1 MSMTPMQP
9 IEQSIGFTFDSMDFA
24 MSQSSACMVQVSANN
39 PTMED
44 WEGDDDEEDTET
56 QLGEE
61 EEAEVAV
68 EVDEDLDD
76 EDDQSGEDKEDE
88 VYSDDDDDFE
98 KYLHGDDED

>member
-1 MSMTPMQP
+1 MSMSPIQP
-9 IEQSIGFTFDSMDFA
+9 TEQPTGFTFDSMDFA
-24 MSQSSACMVQVSANN
+24 MSRSSACMIRVSANN

-44 WEGDDDEEDTET
+44 WEEEDEEDTGT

-61 EEAEVAV
+61 EVPV

-76 EDDQSGEDKEDE
+76 EDDQSGEDEEDE

-98 KYLHGDDED
+98 KYLHGDDEH